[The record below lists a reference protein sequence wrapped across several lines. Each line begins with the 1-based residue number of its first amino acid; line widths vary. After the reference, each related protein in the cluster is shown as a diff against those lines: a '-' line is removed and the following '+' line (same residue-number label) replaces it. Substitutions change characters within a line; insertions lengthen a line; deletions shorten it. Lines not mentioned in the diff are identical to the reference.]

1 VIFSEFESKNA
12 VGGRFVGYLKP
23 VSYRVLLLASVAG
36 VALVARAH
44 AANFINSTPTTNA
57 GASYGLHSGDTLG
70 NTSSITSTGAGQS
83 AVQAGSGV
91 SSITSSGLIQG
102 TGANGI
108 GVQVVSG
115 GSVGSITNSGTVQA
129 TNGGNAIVVGD
140 TVGPAGSVGTLTNSG
155 LIQLTGGGEAVFIES
170 GSSIGAIVNSGTIL
184 QTGGGSPQDAIN
196 VAGAAGLIS
205 NSGLIQGGTG
215 GVGVRVEGAVGTI
228 NNAAGGTITGTGGGN
243 AIYVVGTAG
252 ATGTV
257 GTIANAGMIQ
267 SLGSGAAIT
276 VNGVGRIGAI
286 ANTLGGIIQTTGG
299 GAAIADGGT
308 IGTIANSGTIQTTAG
323 GAAIAVNTAGA
334 SIGTITNTGLLASS
348 GTNSAI
354 SVASG
359 ASIASIINSA
369 GGVISPGGTNGNA
382 ISDAGSIGSISNSGL
397 IQVAIPSDVAIYVTG
412 TAGGIVNN
420 AGGIIQVTGSNAA
433 DIRVDGA
440 ATSITNAG
448 TLLGAGASGTNL
460 GDTGVRVNGTVG
472 TVSNSGL
479 IEVGNGTGIHAYSGS
494 IGSIGN
500 TGTIEALSSGNAI
513 LIGNSAAASVGS
525 IVNTGLLQGAGTNY
539 AVSVQSLGTLGSLAN
554 NAGGVVQAAGT
565 GGGLFVGGTL
575 GSVSNAGTIM
585 AQQGTAI
592 AVGVGS
598 SGTLA
603 GTILNGITN
612 TANGLI
618 QGGPSNGSG
627 VAISDVAGT
636 SKLTINNAGTIIG
649 AINLGPA
656 GDTLNVTGGAV
667 TGAIVGMAGSADV
680 VNFSP
685 TGTFATGGAIS
696 NIDTINVTSGTLV
709 LQNAAASAFGA
720 SAFNIANGAVTDM
733 NAGIQAGTVNNA
745 GMLQVGSGSQS
756 ITGNYNQATT
766 GALGV
771 TVLGAGAA
779 NAGKLT
785 VSGTATIQGGANA
798 VAVHVPTTVNAFG
811 LLGDSWHVLS
821 SGTLIANAAA
831 LTASSDNPGIGFG
844 LTDSSTDLILSTLA
858 QTPNQV
864 LAAAAEDVNT
874 ILAQFPGTP
883 SFNQLQARLFLQ
895 YVFVGLVEHGQTA
908 LANQLFN
915 VLVDPLS
922 PAQAVQFNNQLMPS
936 TLASVQMDIA
946 TTTNVLG
953 VGESTIAGRLTSARL
968 GTEQTGLAAGDQ
980 VGGGLSFWGQPFGA
994 LSSQGA
1000 SGGFDGW
1007 DAGTYG
1013 ITLGADTLV
1022 QPNIRVGM
1030 ALTLSNTN
1038 VSYSGTLSGNTG
1050 SVFTGELALYGTWYL
1065 PNNFF
1070 LDGLLGVAYNHYNRH
1085 NLISALGLAL
1095 DSDSGGTQL
1104 TAKLGAGYDYKLP
1117 AGAVI
1122 TPYVSLQQFHFNF
1135 GSYSTT
1141 GGSAYGLDMHVNG
1154 ESADLTQTRLGAR
1167 IGEPVKLANGGVLT
1181 PEIHAYWLHDFGTN
1195 QLTTTYT
1202 TADFASPTSFTLI
1215 GPAMGRD
1222 NADIGI
1228 SATFARGAGWSFSG
1242 GYDFVGGSGISTH
1255 NFYVQLKIPF

>member
-1 VIFSEFESKNA
+1 MN
-12 VGGRFVGYLKP
+12 
-23 VSYRVLLLASVAG
+23 
-36 VALVARAH
+36 
-44 AANFINSTPTTNA
+44 
-57 GASYGLHSGDTLG
+57 
-70 NTSSITSTGAGQS
+70 
-83 AVQAGSGV
+83 
-91 SSITSSGLIQG
+91 
-102 TGANGI
+102 
-108 GVQVVSG
+108 
-115 GSVGSITNSGTVQA
+115 
-129 TNGGNAIVVGD
+129 
-140 TVGPAGSVGTLTNSG
+140 
-155 LIQLTGGGEAVFIES
+155 
-170 GSSIGAIVNSGTIL
+170 
-184 QTGGGSPQDAIN
+184 
-196 VAGAAGLIS
+196 
-205 NSGLIQGGTG
+205 
-215 GVGVRVEGAVGTI
+215 
-228 NNAAGGTITGTGGGN
+228 
-243 AIYVVGTAG
+243 
-252 ATGTV
+252 
-257 GTIANAGMIQ
+257 
-267 SLGSGAAIT
+267 
-276 VNGVGRIGAI
+276 
-286 ANTLGGIIQTTGG
+286 
-299 GAAIADGGT
+299 
-308 IGTIANSGTIQTTAG
+308 
-323 GAAIAVNTAGA
+323 
-334 SIGTITNTGLLASS
+334 SS

-369 GGVISPGGTNGNA
+369 GGTIMPGPSGTNGNA

-412 TAGGIVNN
+412 SVGSIANN
-420 AGGIIQVTGSNAA
+420 AGGVIQVTGSNAA

-440 ATSITNAG
+440 ATSITNGG
-448 TLLGAGASGTNL
+448 TLLGAGASGTNS
-460 GDTGVRVNGTVG
+460 GDSGVRVNGTVG

-479 IEVGNGTGIHAYSGS
+479 IEIANGTGIHAYSGS
-494 IGSIGN
+494 IGTIGN
-500 TGTIEALSSGNAI
+500 TGTIEALGSGNAI
-513 LIGNSAAASVGS
+513 LVGNSAAASVGS
-525 IVNTGLLQGAGTNY
+525 IVNAGLLQGAGTNY
-539 AVSVQSLGTLGSLAN
+539 AVSVQTFGTLGSLAN
-554 NAGGVVQAAGT
+554 NAGGVVQATGT
-565 GGGLFVGGTL
+565 GGGLFFGGTI
-575 GSVSNAGTIM
+575 GSVSNAGTVM
-585 AQQGTAI
+585 APQGTAI
-592 AVGVGS
+592 AVGVGT

-612 TANGLI
+612 TASGLI
-618 QGGPSNGSG
+618 QGGPGNGSG
-627 VAISDVAGT
+627 VAISDAAGT

-656 GDTLNVTGGAV
+656 GDTLNVTGGAI

-696 NIDTINVTSGTLV
+696 NVDTINVTSGTLV
-709 LQNAAASAFGA
+709 LQNAATSAFGA
-720 SAFNIANGAVTDM
+720 SAFNIAYGAVTDM
-733 NAGIQAGTVNNA
+733 NAAIGAATVNNA
-745 GMLQVGSGSQS
+745 GLLQLGSGSQT
-756 ITGNYNQATT
+756 ITGNYNQVAT
-766 GALGV
+766 GSLGV

-779 NAGKLT
+779 SAGKLT
-785 VSGTATIQGGANA
+785 VTGTATILGGADA
-798 VAVHVPTTVNAFG
+798 VSVHVPTTVNAFA
-811 LLGDSWHVLS
+811 LLGDSWHVLT
-821 SGTLIANAAA
+821 SGALSANASA

-844 LTDSSTDLILSTLA
+844 LTDSSTDLVLSTLA
-858 QTPNQV
+858 QTPNQI

-874 ILAQFPGTP
+874 ILAEFPGLP
-883 SFNQLQARLFLQ
+883 NSNQAQARLFLQ
-895 YVFVGLVEHGQTA
+895 YVFAGLVEHGQTA

-968 GTEQTGLAAGDQ
+968 GTGQTGPAAGDQ
-980 VGGGLSFWGQPFGA
+980 VGGGLTFWGQPFGA

-1202 TADFASPTSFTLI
+1202 TADFASPTSFTMI